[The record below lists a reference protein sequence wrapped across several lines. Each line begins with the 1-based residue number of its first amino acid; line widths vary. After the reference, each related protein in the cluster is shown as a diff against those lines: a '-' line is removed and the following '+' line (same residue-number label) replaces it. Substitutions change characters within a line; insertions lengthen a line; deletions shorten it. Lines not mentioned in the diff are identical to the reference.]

1 MNPLILLI
9 VLVGIISSIAS
20 KKRKEEMKKKAEQR
34 PGYPPQ
40 HSPYGQTNV
49 PPKTAAASRQSKP
62 ASPVAPNKKATTG
75 VDSKWPWP
83 TAAEKAQGK
92 NKPAAGNKSA
102 GSYGGT
108 PRYTHVVTSTLE
120 GGHTHT
126 ESSMTGE
133 ESCPPPKAAAQ
144 NMAATVQTPQADSGA
159 LLSFAANDVLRGVLY
174 AEILGKPKALQR
186 K

>member
-1 MNPLILLI
+1 MNPIILLI
-9 VLVGIISSIAS
+9 VAAGIISSIAS

-40 HSPYGQTNV
+40 HSPFGQPTV
-49 PPKTAAASRQSKP
+49 PPKQATANRQTKP
-62 ASPVAPNKKATTG
+62 ASPAVPNKKPTPG
-75 VDSKWPWP
+75 VDTKWPWP

-92 NKPAAGNKSA
+92 TKPAAGNKPAA
-102 GSYGGT
+102 GYGGT

-126 ESSMTGE
+126 ESSMGGE
-133 ESCPPPKAAAQ
+133 ESCPPPKAVPQ
-144 NMAATVQTPQADSGA
+144 NMAAAVQTPQADSGT
-159 LLSFAANDVLRGVLY
+159 LLNFKANGVLQGVLY
-174 AEILGKPKALQR
+174 AEILGKPKSLQR

>member
-1 MNPLILLI
+1 MNPIILLI
-9 VLVGIISSIAS
+9 VLVGIITSITS

-40 HSPYGQTNV
+40 HSPYAPSKST
-49 PPKTAAASRQSKP
+49 TANQQQKP
-62 ASPVAPNKKATTG
+62 VSPAAPNKKPTPG

-83 TAAEKAQGK
+83 TAAERAQGK
-92 NKPAAGNKSA
+92 TKPAPSGN
-102 GSYGGT
+102 YGGT

-126 ESSMTGE
+126 ESSLTGE
-133 ESCPPPKAAAQ
+133 ESCPPPKPAAQKPAAAAQ
-144 NMAATVQTPQADSGA
+144 TPDANPSP
-159 LLSFAANDVLRGVLY
+159 LLNLQSNAVLQGVLY

>member
-1 MNPLILLI
+1 MNPIILLI
-9 VLVGIISSIAS
+9 VLVGIITSITS

-40 HSPYGQTNV
+40 HSPYAPSKST
-49 PPKTAAASRQSKP
+49 TANQQQKP
-62 ASPVAPNKKATTG
+62 VSPAVPNKKPTPG

-83 TAAEKAQGK
+83 TAAQKAQGK
-92 NKPAAGNKSA
+92 TKPAPSGNYS
-102 GSYGGT
+102 GT

-133 ESCPPPKAAAQ
+133 ESCPPPKPAPQKPAAV
-144 NMAATVQTPQADSGA
+144 TTTPEANSGA
-159 LLSFAANDVLRGVLY
+159 LLNLQTNSILQGVLY

>member
-1 MNPLILLI
+1 MNPIILLI
-9 VLVGIISSIAS
+9 VLVGIITSITS

-40 HSPYGQTNV
+40 HSPYAPSKST
-49 PPKTAAASRQSKP
+49 TANQQQKP
-62 ASPVAPNKKATTG
+62 VSPAAPNKKPTPG

-83 TAAEKAQGK
+83 TAAQKAPGK
-92 NKPAAGNKSA
+92 TKPAPSGN
-102 GSYGGT
+102 YGGT

-126 ESSMTGE
+126 ESSLTGE
-133 ESCPPPKAAAQ
+133 ESCPPPKPAAQKPAAAAQ
-144 NMAATVQTPQADSGA
+144 TPDANPSP
-159 LLSFAANDVLRGVLY
+159 LLNLQSNAVLQGVLY

>member
-1 MNPLILLI
+1 MNPIILLI
-9 VLVGIISSIAS
+9 VLVGIITSITS

-34 PGYPPQ
+34 PGYPPH
-40 HSPYGQTNV
+40 HSPYAPSKST
-49 PPKTAAASRQSKP
+49 TANQQKKP
-62 ASPVAPNKKATTG
+62 VSPAAPNKKPTPG

-83 TAAEKAQGK
+83 TAAQKAQGK
-92 NKPAAGNKSA
+92 TKPAPSGN
-102 GSYGGT
+102 YGGT

-133 ESCPPPKAAAQ
+133 ESCPPPKPAPQKPAAV
-144 NMAATVQTPQADSGA
+144 TTTPEANSGA
-159 LLSFAANDVLRGVLY
+159 LLNLQTNSVLQGVLY

>member
-1 MNPLILLI
+1 MNPFILLI
-9 VLVGIISSIAS
+9 VLVGIITSITS

-40 HSPYGQTNV
+40 HSPSGQT
-49 PPKTAAASRQSKP
+49 TTSARSATTSRQTKSP
-62 ASPVAPNKKATTG
+62 SPVAPKKKPTPG

-83 TAAEKAQGK
+83 TAAERAQGK
-92 NKPAAGNKSA
+92 TKPAPSGN
-102 GSYGGT
+102 YGGT

-144 NMAATVQTPQADSGA
+144 NMAAAVQTPQADSGA

>member
-1 MNPLILLI
+1 MNPIILLI
-9 VLVGIISSIAS
+9 VLVGIITSITS

-40 HSPYGQTNV
+40 HSPYAPSKST
-49 PPKTAAASRQSKP
+49 TANRQQKP
-62 ASPVAPNKKATTG
+62 VSPAAPNKKPTPG

-83 TAAEKAQGK
+83 TAAQKAQGK
-92 NKPAAGNKSA
+92 TKPAASGNYS
-102 GSYGGT
+102 GT

-133 ESCPPPKAAAQ
+133 ESCPPPKPVPQKPAAV
-144 NMAATVQTPQADSGA
+144 TTTPEANSGA
-159 LLSFAANDVLRGVLY
+159 LLNLQTNSILQGVLY

>member
-9 VLVGIISSIAS
+9 VLAGIISSIAS

-62 ASPVAPNKKATTG
+62 ASPVAPNKKPTTG

-83 TAAEKAQGK
+83 TADERAKGQTAPKQ
-92 NKPAAGNKSA
+92 KPASA
-102 GSYGGT
+102 YAGT

-126 ESSMTGE
+126 ESSLTGE
-133 ESCPPPKAAAQ
+133 EDCPPVQAAKPVPGAEQ
-144 NMAATVQTPQADSGA
+144 SAPAEQGNLLGFDSNSI
-159 LLSFAANDVLRGVLY
+159 LQGVLY
-174 AEILGKPKALQR
+174 AQILGKPKAIQR
-186 K
+186 N

>member
-1 MNPLILLI
+1 VNPIILLI
-9 VLVGIISSIAS
+9 VLVGIITSITS

-40 HSPYGQTNV
+40 HSPYAPSKSTTANRQQ
-49 PPKTAAASRQSKP
+49 KTVSP
-62 ASPVAPNKKATTG
+62 AAPNKKPTPG

-83 TAAEKAQGK
+83 TAAQKAQGK
-92 NKPAAGNKSA
+92 TKPAASGNYS
-102 GSYGGT
+102 GT

-133 ESCPPPKAAAQ
+133 ESCPPPKPVPQKPAAV
-144 NMAATVQTPQADSGA
+144 TTTPEANSGA
-159 LLSFAANDVLRGVLY
+159 LLNLQTNSVLQGVLY

>member
-1 MNPLILLI
+1 MNPLFILI
-9 VLVGIISSIAS
+9 VVIGIVSSIAN
-20 KKRKEEMKKKAEQR
+20 KKRKEEAKRKAEQR

-40 HSPYGQTNV
+40 HSPSGQTAA
-49 PPKTAAASRQSKP
+49 PSKTATANRQARPSSSAAPKKTT
-62 ASPVAPNKKATTG
+62 SPG

-83 TAAEKAQGK
+83 AAAEKAQ
-92 NKPAAGNKSA
+92 NKPKPVANN
-102 GSYGGT
+102 YGGT

-133 ESCPPPKAAAQ
+133 EPCPPPTPAAQHPAAA
-144 NMAATVQTPQADSGA
+144 VQTPAANAGT
-159 LLSFAANDVLRGVLY
+159 LLSFQTNSVLQGVLY
-174 AEILGKPKALQR
+174 SQILGKPKALQG

>member
-1 MNPLILLI
+1 MNPFILLI
-9 VLVGIISSIAS
+9 VLVGIITSITS

-40 HSPYGQTNV
+40 HSPYAPSKST
-49 PPKTAAASRQSKP
+49 TANRQQKP
-62 ASPVAPNKKATTG
+62 VSPAAPNKKPTPG

-83 TAAEKAQGK
+83 TAAQKAQGK
-92 NKPAAGNKSA
+92 TKPAPSGN
-102 GSYGGT
+102 YGGT

-126 ESSMTGE
+126 ESSLTGE
-133 ESCPPPKAAAQ
+133 ESCPPPKPAAQKPAAAAQ
-144 NMAATVQTPQADSGA
+144 TPDANPSP
-159 LLSFAANDVLRGVLY
+159 LLNLQSNAVLQGVLY

>member
-1 MNPLILLI
+1 MNPIILLI
-9 VLVGIISSIAS
+9 VLVGIITSITS

-40 HSPYGQTNV
+40 HSPYAPSKST
-49 PPKTAAASRQSKP
+49 TANRQQKP
-62 ASPVAPNKKATTG
+62 VSPAAPNKKPTPG

-83 TAAEKAQGK
+83 TAAQKAQGK
-92 NKPAAGNKSA
+92 TKPAASGN
-102 GSYGGT
+102 YGGT

-133 ESCPPPKAAAQ
+133 ESCPPPKPVPQKPAAV
-144 NMAATVQTPQADSGA
+144 TTTPEANSGA
-159 LLSFAANDVLRGVLY
+159 LLNLQTNSVLQGVLY

-186 K
+186 Q

>member
-1 MNPLILLI
+1 MNPIILLI
-9 VLVGIISSIAS
+9 VLVGIITSITS

-40 HSPYGQTNV
+40 HSPYAPSKST
-49 PPKTAAASRQSKP
+49 TANRQQKP
-62 ASPVAPNKKATTG
+62 VSPAAPNKKPTPG

-83 TAAEKAQGK
+83 TAAQKAQGK
-92 NKPAAGNKSA
+92 TKPAPSGN
-102 GSYGGT
+102 YGGT

-133 ESCPPPKAAAQ
+133 ESCPPPKPVPQKPAAV
-144 NMAATVQTPQADSGA
+144 TTTPEANSGA
-159 LLSFAANDVLRGVLY
+159 LLNLQTNSILQGVLY

>member
-1 MNPLILLI
+1 MNPFILLI
-9 VLVGIISSIAS
+9 VLVGIITSITS

-40 HSPYGQTNV
+40 HSPSGQT
-49 PPKTAAASRQSKP
+49 TTSARSATTSRQTKSPSPAAPKKKP
-62 ASPVAPNKKATTG
+62 TPG

-83 TAAEKAQGK
+83 TAAQKAQGK
-92 NKPAAGNKSA
+92 TKPAPSGN
-102 GSYGGT
+102 YGGT

-126 ESSMTGE
+126 ESSLTGE
-133 ESCPPPKAAAQ
+133 ESCPPLKPAAQKPAAAAQ
-144 NMAATVQTPQADSGA
+144 TPDANPSP
-159 LLSFAANDVLRGVLY
+159 LLNLQSNAVLQGVLY

>member
-1 MNPLILLI
+1 MNPIILLI
-9 VLVGIISSIAS
+9 VLVGIITSITS
-20 KKRKEEMKKKAEQR
+20 KKRKEEMKRKAEQR

-40 HSPYGQTNV
+40 HSPYA
-49 PPKTAAASRQSKP
+49 PSKSMTANRQQKP
-62 ASPVAPNKKATTG
+62 VSPAAPNKKPTPG

-83 TAAEKAQGK
+83 TAAQKAQGK
-92 NKPAAGNKSA
+92 TKPAASGNYS
-102 GSYGGT
+102 GT

-133 ESCPPPKAAAQ
+133 ESCPPPKPVPQKPAAV
-144 NMAATVQTPQADSGA
+144 TTTPEANSGA
-159 LLSFAANDVLRGVLY
+159 LLNLQTNSVLQGVLY

>member
-1 MNPLILLI
+1 MNPIILLI
-9 VLVGIISSIAS
+9 VLVGIITSITS

-40 HSPYGQTNV
+40 HSPYA
-49 PPKTAAASRQSKP
+49 PSKSMTANRQQKP
-62 ASPVAPNKKATTG
+62 VSPAAPNKKPTPG

-83 TAAEKAQGK
+83 TAAQKAQGK
-92 NKPAAGNKSA
+92 TKPAASGNYS
-102 GSYGGT
+102 GT

-133 ESCPPPKAAAQ
+133 ESCPPPKPVPQKPAAV
-144 NMAATVQTPQADSGA
+144 TTTPEANSGA
-159 LLSFAANDVLRGVLY
+159 LLNLQTNSVLQGVLY

>member
-1 MNPLILLI
+1 MNPIILLI
-9 VLVGIISSIAS
+9 VLVGIITSITS

-40 HSPYGQTNV
+40 HSPYAPSKST
-49 PPKTAAASRQSKP
+49 TANQQQKP
-62 ASPVAPNKKATTG
+62 VSPVAPNKKPTPG

-83 TAAEKAQGK
+83 TAAQKAQGK
-92 NKPAAGNKSA
+92 TKPAASGNYS
-102 GSYGGT
+102 GT

-133 ESCPPPKAAAQ
+133 ESCPPPKPVPQKPAAV
-144 NMAATVQTPQADSGA
+144 TTTPEANSGA
-159 LLSFAANDVLRGVLY
+159 LLNLQTNSILQGVLY

>member
-9 VLVGIISSIAS
+9 VLAGIISSIAS

-126 ESSMTGE
+126 ESSLTGE
-133 ESCPPPKAAAQ
+133 ESCPPPKPAAQKPAAAAQ
-144 NMAATVQTPQADSGA
+144 TPDANPSP
-159 LLSFAANDVLRGVLY
+159 LLNLQSNAVLQGVLY